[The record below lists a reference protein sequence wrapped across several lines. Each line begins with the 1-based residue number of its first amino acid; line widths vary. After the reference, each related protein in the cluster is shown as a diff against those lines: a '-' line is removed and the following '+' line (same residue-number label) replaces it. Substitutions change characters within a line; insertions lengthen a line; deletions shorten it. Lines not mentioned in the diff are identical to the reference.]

1 MIYLAVPDMLHP
13 RIKLRDYDE
22 WTNYWFRVVHPYYY
36 NRYTLGKILI
46 ENGFDI
52 IDYSEENCELWMI
65 IGLSTHINK
74 NKEFK
79 IDMSEISE
87 KQIDVFDRYLD
98 NFSLSK

>member
-1 MIYLAVPDMLHP
+1 
-13 RIKLRDYDE
+13 
-22 WTNYWFRVVHPYYY
+22 
-36 NRYTLGKILI
+36 
-46 ENGFDI
+46 
-52 IDYSEENCELWMI
+52 MI